1 MPQLATIDELIET
14 LDLGGDN
21 PARVKRDLLTR
32 ALDGAEGTV
41 KQLTGR
47 YFYPTPALDDDGN
60 DTGDAVTKTYRVRR
74 RNRSSSLS
82 NNSRPCIRVR
92 IEDLREAETVTLD
105 GVELTEGQDYDF
117 DSFAGEEPYTSIYL
131 YQNIAYS
138 SVYVSNYS
146 ATLSITGRWGFLEVP
161 GEIKD
166 AVLQIAAR
174 RYHRRN
180 AMFADQVDTGTG
192 AFDFRGGIHP
202 DVQTTLRRYR
212 PVQTAL
218 V

>member
-21 PARVKRDLLTR
+21 PARVKRDILAR
-32 ALDGAEGTV
+32 ALDSAEATV

-47 YFYPTPALDDDGN
+47 YFYPTPALDDDGE
-60 DTGDAVTKTYRVRR
+60 DTNPEVTKSFRVRR
-74 RNRSSSLS
+74 RYNSVS
-82 NNSRPCIRVR
+82 NGRRCIRIRVP
-92 IEDLREAETVTLD
+92 DLREASEVKLE
-105 GVELTEGQDYDF
+105 GVVLTQGQDFDF
-117 DSFAGEEPYTSIYL
+117 DSFEGDEPFT
-131 YQNIAYS
+131 
-138 SVYVSNYS
+138 SVYLFQSLSTGYTAGYS
-146 ATLSITGRWGFLEVP
+146 ATLEITGRWGFLTVP
-161 GEIKD
+161 GDVKES
-166 AVLQIAAR
+166 VLQIAAR

-192 AFDFRGGIHP
+192 AFDFRGGVHP
-202 DVQTTLRRYR
+202 DVQSTLRRYR